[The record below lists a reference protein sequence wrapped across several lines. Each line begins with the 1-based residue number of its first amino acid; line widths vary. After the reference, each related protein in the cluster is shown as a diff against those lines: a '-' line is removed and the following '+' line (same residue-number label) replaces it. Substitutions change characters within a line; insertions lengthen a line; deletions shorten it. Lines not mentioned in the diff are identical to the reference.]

1 MFYTISQLVSQGI
14 GVVTN
19 ILIRNALGPLY
30 MGVWS
35 ALKVVLDYTQYS
47 GLGIT
52 SAVYCEIPYLAGAG
66 RLSEVD
72 AIKNV
77 SFTFNTIVSLVVGV
91 VLYAGS
97 FFVASRYEPYVVIGI
112 RVVALIAILTFFYN
126 LVVSVLR
133 AQKKFIAISK
143 VLAFN
148 AILTLV
154 FVYFLV
160 SRYSLY
166 GMYITIPAVL
176 LVSSLFVVL
185 SERMAFHIQ
194 FNTRVLARLMKV
206 GLPLFFGGI
215 IYTVY
220 MTVDKVMIIKILG
233 PEALGFYSLAIL
245 MTSVIE
251 SFPRLFN
258 IVLFPRVQEKYGKDG
273 SFANVIKYIEKPTK
287 LVFFTG
293 IVFLGY
299 VYFMISGLVPI
310 LMPKYTQGIVAAKI
324 VLCGFLIFVLSMSS
338 ESFIITIRKQIYQ
351 IPMFLA
357 ATLISFLL
365 NLYFL
370 KCGYGLV
377 GVAVGTSLGYIA
389 YFLMQTAFAMS
400 HFWSKK
406 KIFFFYMGIFLP
418 YVYILLG
425 LWGIEA
431 LFYGHAGVKVMVFQ
445 MGIYALLTVPLFLSP
460 MGRAALNE
468 VKDLLNQPGR

>member
-1 MFYTISQLVSQGI
+1 MKKISEKKTVAKETMFYTISQLVSQGI

-66 RLSEVD
+66 RLSEVE

-97 FFVASRYEPYVVIGI
+97 FFVASRYESYVVIGI

-215 IYTVY
+215 IYTIY
-220 MTVDKVMIIKILG
+220 M
-233 PEALGFYSLAIL
+233 
-245 MTSVIE
+245 
-251 SFPRLFN
+251 
-258 IVLFPRVQEKYGKDG
+258 
-273 SFANVIKYIEKPTK
+273 
-287 LVFFTG
+287 
-293 IVFLGY
+293 
-299 VYFMISGLVPI
+299 
-310 LMPKYTQGIVAAKI
+310 
-324 VLCGFLIFVLSMSS
+324 
-338 ESFIITIRKQIYQ
+338 
-351 IPMFLA
+351 
-357 ATLISFLL
+357 
-365 NLYFL
+365 
-370 KCGYGLV
+370 
-377 GVAVGTSLGYIA
+377 
-389 YFLMQTAFAMS
+389 
-400 HFWSKK
+400 
-406 KIFFFYMGIFLP
+406 
-418 YVYILLG
+418 
-425 LWGIEA
+425 
-431 LFYGHAGVKVMVFQ
+431 
-445 MGIYALLTVPLFLSP
+445 
-460 MGRAALNE
+460 
-468 VKDLLNQPGR
+468 